1 MTRRRGEVGTIAED
15 ASATEKTLPLHTEW
29 DGKRN
34 KSRWLRQSG
43 FPLICSKKPLY
54 YMQRKHMI
62 PNRFVVVVLKKTTLS
77 GSVSGK
83 YDQSMLNT
91 CKNCSVLLV
100 YTTFKKSEKN
110 KTNEQ
115 QQTSAKKP
123 KDNIGY
129 KQWERELCSFYISS
143 NAES

>member
-1 MTRRRGEVGTIAED
+1 MTRRRGWAGTTAEEDTAPAHGVGWKEETHRD
-15 ASATEKTLPLHTEW
+15 GSGNQASL
-29 DGKRN
+29 
-34 KSRWLRQSG
+34 
-43 FPLICSKKPLY
+43 FICSKKPLY

-100 YTTFKKSEKN
+100 YTTFKMSEKN

-143 NAES
+143 NVES